1 MLLFQNFKGEIKYI
15 KNQSD
20 SYGGFS
26 GKVGFCWSVVFD
38 VDVYD
43 ISFIEY
49 CKQRPKVAQNN
60 FQCSLLLE
68 THSRII
74 IKHLF
79 TNH

>member
-1 MLLFQNFKGEIKYI
+1 MVNFVVK
-15 KNQSD
+15 
-20 SYGGFS
+20 
-26 GKVGFCWSVVFD
+26 GFCWNVVFD

-49 CKQRPKVAQNN
+49 CKQRLKVAQNN

-68 THSRII
+68 IHSRII

-79 TNH
+79 INR